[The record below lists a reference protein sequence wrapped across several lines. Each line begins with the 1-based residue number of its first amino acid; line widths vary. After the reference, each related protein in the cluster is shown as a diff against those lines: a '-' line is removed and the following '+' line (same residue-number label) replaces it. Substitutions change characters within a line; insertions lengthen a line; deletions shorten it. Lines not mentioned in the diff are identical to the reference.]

1 MDFSKL
7 VSTKRKEG
15 EKKTHCV
22 HYGPKTNEH
31 ELIFSTRIDIFVVDV
46 SWLQIHN
53 NGVLLTNFL
62 VI

>member
-15 EKKTHCV
+15 KKTHCV

-53 NGVLLTNFL
+53 GVLLTNFL